1 MMQHVETICDTFGG
15 GWQFG
20 SASRDAG
27 HPGANLLLPML
38 YIYDAWPV
46 VQPGKIEPKC
56 FEPKLLRA
64 ASQNDPSIN
73 GIGRFEP
80 KFEPKVNKSRYQKSI
95 NFNYQKSLILGTKS
109 H

>member
-27 HPGANLLLPML
+27 HPGANLLLPM
-38 YIYDAWPV
+38 IYDAWPV